1 MSQQNINILE
11 EKALKQALVRFSQE
25 YGKNELNANYH
36 PMQDGAVLDRFNDGT
51 FTDNERKS
59 IIKHLS
65 ECPDCRA
72 DFKELRKIGALGT
85 ETADVRRQIAV
96 SGKALNPFVKQQKNF
111 AKMILTLAALL
122 LVCVCGYFVFY
133 KTGNS
138 REMAHNPVNP
148 VKEKFTQKEQKLSLR
163 LTDNGYNLK
172 GVSVIKS
179 FPEPMSGHQKEIC
192 SDYEKL
198 LAKEPNNVFYKTEYA
213 KYLLCEVK
221 NAKAAVAVLSRE
233 PVTML
238 PEILHLLGLAA
249 FIDRNDELAKEYLQQ
264 ALKLSPKDSDI
275 KLNTA
280 IVLYSCGK
288 EEEALKLFRELKKE
302 NLPDNVRR
310 QIDTML
316 KND

>member
-1 MSQQNINILE
+1 MSQQSINIIE

-25 YGKNELNANYH
+25 YGKSEVNADYH
-36 PMQDGAVLDRFNDGT
+36 PMQDGAILDRFNDGT
-51 FTDNERKS
+51 LTDNERKS
-59 IIKHLS
+59 VIKHLS

-72 DFKELRKIGALGT
+72 DFKELRKIGALGMIDDKWQT
-85 ETADVRRQIAV
+85 AISGET
-96 SGKALNPFVKQQKNF
+96 LNSFVKQKNF
-111 AKMILTLAALL
+111 TKMILTLAVLL
-122 LVCVCGYFVFY
+122 LVCICSYFVFY
-133 KTGNS
+133 KTDDG
-138 REMAHNPVNP
+138 REIAQHSVNP
-148 VKEKFTQKEQKLSLR
+148 VKGKFTEKERQLSLR

-172 GVSVIKS
+172 GVFVIKS
-179 FPEPMSGHQKEIC
+179 LPEPMSGHQKEIC

-198 LAKEPNNVFYKTEYA
+198 LTEEPKNVFYKTEYA

-221 NAKAAVAVLSRE
+221 NAKTAVTVLLQE

-238 PEILHLLGLAA
+238 PEVLHLLGLAA

-264 ALKLSPKDSDI
+264 ALKLLPKDIDI

-280 IVLYSCGK
+280 IVLYSCG
-288 EEEALKLFRELKKE
+288 EEEDALKLFRELKKE

-310 QIDTML
+310 QVDTML